1 MFVVLYFVILLGAW
15 HKPELPGTLCFRSWG
30 RERQAGE
37 GSRAGTR
44 PRAALNVTGA
54 ALTKAAERSRQQP
67 RF

>member
-1 MFVVLYFVILLGAW
+1 MFVVLYSVILPGAW
-15 HKPELPGTLCFRSWG
+15 YKPELPRTLCFRSWG

-37 GSRAGTR
+37 GS
-44 PRAALNVTGA
+44 RAALNVTGA